1 MNQIN
6 QFFDEQSHAI
16 AVDSR
21 EAANRAARELAEDVQ
36 RQIRRNFN
44 NPSAAFS
51 KGVKVFEEDNAATRF
66 GSEASYPKA
75 VASYVRLSPI
85 LSVHAEETNL
95 RGSPNLWILLPDG
108 QRLGFKRIGK
118 GFSWN
123 DLKRRFGTRLS
134 FVAVE
139 SGHVVLFRSSLGVKP
154 IYKIQSSVTTKQRIE
169 FYEKAEEIADREG
182 FTFERKGRSAKF
194 NH

>member
-6 QFFDEQSHAI
+6 QFFNEHTKAI

-21 EAANRAARELAEDVQ
+21 ATANRLAVELHQDVF

-51 KGVKVFEEDNAATRF
+51 RGVKVYEFEQ
-66 GSEASYPKA
+66 
-75 VASYVRLSPI
+75 ASYVRLSPI
-85 LSVHAEETNL
+85 LSVHAEETKL

-118 GFSWN
+118 GFSWS

-134 FVAVE
+134 FVSVDD
-139 SGHVVLFRSSLGVKP
+139 GTVVLYRSERGVKP
-154 IYKIQSSVTTKQRIE
+154 IYKIQSSVITKQRIE
-169 FYEKAEEIADREG
+169 FFETAQRIADREG
-182 FTFERKGRSAKF
+182 FDYQIISNE
-194 NH
+194 

>member
-6 QFFDEQSHAI
+6 QFFNEHSIAI

-21 EAANRAARELAEDVQ
+21 ATANRLAVELQQDVF

-51 KGVKVFEEDNAATRF
+51 RGVKVHEFEA
-66 GSEASYPKA
+66 
-75 VASYVRLSPI
+75 ASYVTLSPI
-85 LSVHAEETNL
+85 LSVHAEETKL

-118 GFSWN
+118 GFTWS
-123 DLKRRFGTRLS
+123 DLKRRYGTRLS
-134 FVAVE
+134 FVPVVD
-139 SGHVVLFRSSLGVKP
+139 GHVVLYRSEQGVKP

-169 FYEKAEEIADREG
+169 FYEKAKEIADREG
-182 FTFERKGRSAKF
+182 LDYERDGRSAKF
-194 NH
+194 KH